1 MTSEFRIMVSHR
13 LNQKVKFVF
22 RCDDCLSFLSL
33 FFVYTALIFDD
44 LIFLWCIRVGHDLLD
59 EVVIVDKTV
68 QVFHTLQKLG
78 DLVVGELLTQVHH
91 DVTQLGGGD
100 GAIAVF
106 VEDLIVFVYEL

>member
-1 MTSEFRIMVSHR
+1 MIS
-13 LNQKVKFVF
+13 
-22 RCDDCLSFLSL
+22 
-33 FFVYTALIFDD
+33 ADD

-59 EVVIVDKTV
+59 EVVVVDKTV
-68 QVFHTLQKLG
+68 QVFHTLQKLR

-106 VEDLIVFVYEL
+106 VEDLNKVY

>member
-1 MTSEFRIMVSHR
+1 MF
-13 LNQKVKFVF
+13 KF
-22 RCDDCLSFLSL
+22 FLSL

-91 DVTQLGGGD
+91 DVTQLSGGD

-106 VEDLIVFVYEL
+106 VEDLNIFS